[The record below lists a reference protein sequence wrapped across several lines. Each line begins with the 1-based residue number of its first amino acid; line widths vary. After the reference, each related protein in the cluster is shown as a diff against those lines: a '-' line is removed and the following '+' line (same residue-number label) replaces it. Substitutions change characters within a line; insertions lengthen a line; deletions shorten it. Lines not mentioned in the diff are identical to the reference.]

1 MSPDYLE
8 LAADVTRKATERG
21 ADECDCFI
29 EAGTELTIKVRSGEV
44 ESIERASFAGMG
56 IRFFLKKSLGFGFTT
71 DFSPSSI
78 DGLIDRSRAFAE
90 TSTPDPDSGV
100 PEFGP
105 IDEVDLEINDPV
117 IKEIPLSEKTEMALA
132 CEKAAYGQDKR
143 IKYTYGTS
151 YSDVQGT
158 VILARSGSDPIHY
171 DATHFDLTC
180 IPVAEQK
187 GERRMGI
194 WLTSERFLSDL
205 ESPAAV
211 GARAAQ
217 RAIAMMGA
225 KTVPTQKAS
234 VVFDSRTGGE
244 VVAEIFQA
252 LDSEN
257 ILRGMSFLKG
267 RQGKKVGSNCATFV
281 DDGRMPRHT
290 GSRPF
295 DAEGMSTRRTLAIDK
310 GTVKSYFYDSR
321 SARKSGTESTGNA
334 RRGFS
339 SIPEIGANNFYL
351 IPGKES
357 RDDVIG
363 TVKKGILVTNLLG
376 FGVNVTTGDY
386 SRGAEG
392 LWIENGKI
400 THPVDGI
407 TVAGNLLDML
417 GGIRAVASDLRFFGR
432 MGSPTFVIDEM
443 TIAGG

>member
-1 MSPDYLE
+1 LSRDYLE
-8 LAADVTRKATERG
+8 LAAEVTRKATGRG

-29 EAGTELTIKVRSGEV
+29 EVGTELTIRVRAGEV
-44 ESIERASFAGMG
+44 ESIERASFTGMG
-56 IRFFLKKSLGFGFTT
+56 IRFFMKKSLGFGFTT
-71 DFSPSSI
+71 DFSAASI

-90 TSTPDPDSGV
+90 TSTPDPDAGI

-105 IDEVDLEINDPV
+105 IDEVDLEMNDPSV
-117 IKEIPLSEKTEMALA
+117 KEVPLSEKTAMALA
-132 CEKAAYGQDKR
+132 CEQAAYDHDKR

-151 YSDVQGT
+151 YSDVRGT
-158 VILARSGSDPIHY
+158 VILARSGSEPLHY
-171 DATHFDLTC
+171 DATHFDLNC
-180 IPVAEQK
+180 IPVAEHA

-211 GARAAQ
+211 GTKAAQ
-217 RAIAMMGA
+217 RAVAMIGA

-234 VVFDSRTGGE
+234 VVFDSTTGAE
-244 VVAEIFQA
+244 VVAEIFRA
-252 LDSEN
+252 LDGEN

-267 RQGKKVGSNCATFV
+267 RQGEKVGSDRATFV
-281 DDGRMPRHT
+281 DDGRMPRRT

-295 DAEGMSTRRTLAIDK
+295 DAEGIPTRRTLAIDR
-310 GTVKSYFYDSR
+310 GTLKSYFHDSR

-357 RDDVIG
+357 RDDVIS
-363 TVKKGILVTNLLG
+363 TVGKGVLVTNLLG

-392 LWIENGKI
+392 LWIENGEI
-400 THPVDGI
+400 IHAVDGI
-407 TVAGNLLDML
+407 TVAGNLLGML
-417 GGIRAVASDLRFFGR
+417 GGIQSVASDLRFFGR

-443 TIAGG
+443 TIAGS

>member
-1 MSPDYLE
+1 LSTDYLQ
-8 LAADVTRKATERG
+8 LAADVTRKARDRG
-21 ADECDCFI
+21 ADECDCLI
-29 EAGTELTIKVRSGEV
+29 EVGTELTIRVRSGEV

-56 IRFFLKKSLGFGFTT
+56 IRFFKKKSLGFGFTT
-71 DFSPSSI
+71 DFSAASI
-78 DGLIDRSRAFAE
+78 DGLIDRSKAFAE
-90 TSTPDPDSGV
+90 TSTPDPDAGV

-105 IDEVDLEINDPV
+105 MDNVDLEINDPTLR
-117 IKEIPLSEKTEMALA
+117 ETPLAEKTGMALA
-132 CEKAAYGQDKR
+132 CEKAAYDLDKR

-151 YSDVQGT
+151 YGDVRGT
-158 VILARSGSDPIHY
+158 VILARSGTDPIHY
-171 DATHFDLTC
+171 DATHVDLTC
-180 IPVAEQK
+180 IPVAEQS

-211 GARAAQ
+211 GTRAAQ
-217 RAIAMMGA
+217 QAVDMIGA
-225 KTVPTQKAS
+225 KTVPTQKAG

-244 VVAEIFQA
+244 VVAEIFRA
-252 LDSEN
+252 LDGEN
-257 ILRGMSFLKG
+257 VLRGMSFLKG
-267 RQGKKVGSNCATFV
+267 RLGEKVGSEWATFV
-281 DDGRMPRHT
+281 DDGRMPRRT

-295 DAEGMSTRRTLAIDK
+295 DAEGMPTQRTLAIDK
-310 GTVKSYFYDSR
+310 GTLKSYFYDSR
-321 SARKSGTESTGNA
+321 SARKCGTESTANA

-357 RDDVIG
+357 RDEVIAS
-363 TVKKGILVTNLLG
+363 VKKGILVTRLLG

-392 LWIENGKI
+392 LWIEDGKI

-407 TVAGNLLDML
+407 TVAGNLLGML
-417 GGIRAVASDLRFFGR
+417 GGMKAVASDLRFFGR

-443 TIAGG
+443 TIAGS

>member
-8 LAADVTRKATERG
+8 LAAQVTRKATERG

-29 EAGTELTIKVRSGEV
+29 EVGTELTIRVRSGEV
-44 ESIERASFAGMG
+44 ESIERASFTGMG
-56 IRFFLKKSLGFGFTT
+56 IRFFMKKSLGFGFTT
-71 DFSPSSI
+71 DFSPASV

-90 TSTPDPDSGV
+90 TSTPDPHAGI

-105 IDEVDLEINDPV
+105 IDEVDLEMNDPV
-117 IKEIPLSEKTEMALA
+117 IKEIPLKQKTGMALA
-132 CEKAAYGQDKR
+132 CEKAAYDHDRR

-158 VILARSGSDPIHY
+158 VILARSGSDPLHY

-180 IPVAEQK
+180 VPVAEHD

-211 GARAAQ
+211 GTKAAGRAV
-217 RAIAMMGA
+217 AMIGA

-234 VVFDSRTGGE
+234 VVFDSSTGAE
-244 VVAEIFQA
+244 VVAEIFKA
-252 LDSEN
+252 LDGEN
-257 ILRGMSFLKG
+257 ILRGMSFLKDRMG
-267 RQGKKVGSNCATFV
+267 EKVGSDRATFV
-281 DDGRMPRHT
+281 DDGRMPRRT

-295 DAEGMSTRRTLAIDK
+295 DAEGIPTRRTLAIDR
-310 GTVKSYFYDSR
+310 GTLKSYFYDSR
-321 SARKSGTESTGNA
+321 SARKSAAESTGNA

-351 IPGKES
+351 IPGRES
-357 RDDVIG
+357 RDEVIAK
-363 TVKKGILVTNLLG
+363 VKKGVLVTNLLG

-392 LWIENGKI
+392 LWIEDGRI
-400 THPVDGI
+400 IHPVDGI
-407 TVAGNLLDML
+407 TVAGNLLGML
-417 GGIRAVASDLRFFGR
+417 GGIQAVASDLRFFGR

-443 TIAGG
+443 TIAGS